1 MSEQDALTKYLN
13 SLIDERLEQ
22 WDTKIKEEDAKE
34 IVDALMPV
42 LEEKIAQIVLKH
54 MKAIAT
60 FIQTELKEE

>member
-22 WDTKIKEEDAKE
+22 WDTKIKEDDAKE

-42 LEEKIAQIVLKH
+42 LEEKIA
-54 MKAIAT
+54 T